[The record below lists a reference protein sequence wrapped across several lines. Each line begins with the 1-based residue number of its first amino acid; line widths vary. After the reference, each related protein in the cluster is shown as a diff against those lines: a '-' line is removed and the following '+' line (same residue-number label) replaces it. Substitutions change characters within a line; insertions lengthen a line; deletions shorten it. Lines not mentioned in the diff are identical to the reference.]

1 MTIDFDKAIQT
12 AKEASDAYKQQELQ
26 IDEQQKQLML
36 DWIANHVQP
45 KRKRLVARPKLL
57 FSVGS
62 KVRENNGLWKEKKSN
77 NSNNYFAQ

>member
-1 MTIDFDKAIQT
+1 MIIDFDKAVQM
-12 AKEASDAYKQQELQ
+12 AKEANDAYKQQELQ

>member
-1 MTIDFDKAIQT
+1 MKIDFDKAIQM
-12 AKEASDAYKQQELQ
+12 AAEAHDAYKQEELE

-45 KRKRLVARPKLL
+45 KRKRLIARPKLL

-62 KVRENNGLWKEKKSN
+62 KCG
-77 NSNNYFAQ
+77 F

>member
-1 MTIDFDKAIQT
+1 MTIDFDKAIQM
-12 AKEASDAYKQQELQ
+12 AKEADDAYKQQQIQ

-57 FSVGS
+57 FSIGS

>member
-1 MTIDFDKAIQT
+1 MTIDFDKAVQM
-12 AKEASDAYKQQELQ
+12 AKEANDAYKQQELQ